1 MAFITLEGIEGSGKS
16 TQAQLLAGALGPD
29 VVLTQ
34 EPGGTAIGRV
44 VRDLLL
50 DPKSRG
56 MSAAAE
62 ALLYFADRAQHVA
75 EVIRPALEAG
85 KTVVCDRYVDS
96 SLAYQGYGR
105 GLPLDALLKVAAL
118 ATGGLRPDLTL
129 FLDVEVET
137 GLARVGKRG
146 GPDRLEAEIME
157 FHQRVREGYLT
168 LMERNPNRWVRL
180 DAKGPADDVAA
191 RVRQAVEERGF
202 LKAGAGAAG

>member
-16 TQAQLLAGALGPD
+16 TQAQRLAEALGPGAL
-29 VVLTQ
+29 LTQ

-44 VRDLLL
+44 IRDLLL
-50 DPKSRG
+50 DPKSRE

-85 KTVVCDRYVDS
+85 KTLVCDRYVDS

-129 FLDVEVET
+129 LLDVEVET

-146 GPDRLEAEIME
+146 GRDRLEEEIVE
-157 FHQRVREGYLT
+157 FHQRVREGYLA
-168 LMERNPNRWVRL
+168 LKERNPNRWVKV
-180 DAKGPADDVAA
+180 DAQGSADEVAQ
-191 RVRQAVEERGF
+191 RVRQVVEERGL
-202 LKAGAGAAG
+202 LKAGGDAAG

>member
-16 TQAQLLAGALGPD
+16 TQAQRLAEALGASA
-29 VVLTQ
+29 VLTQ

-44 VRDLLL
+44 IRDLLL
-50 DPKSRG
+50 DPKSRE

-129 FLDVEVET
+129 FLDIEVET
-137 GLARVGKRG
+137 GLTRVGKRG
-146 GPDRLEAEIME
+146 GRDRLEAEILD
-157 FHQRVREGYLT
+157 FHQRVRDGYLA
-168 LMERNPNRWVRL
+168 LMERNPNRWVKV
-180 DAKGPADDVAA
+180 DAQGSADEVAQ
-191 RVRQAVEERGF
+191 RVRQAVEERGL
-202 LKAGAGAAG
+202 LKAGGGDVR

>member
-1 MAFITLEGIEGSGKS
+1 MAFITLEGTEGSGKS
-16 TQAQLLAGALGPD
+16 TQAQRLAEAMGPGA
-29 VVLTQ
+29 VLTQ

-44 VRDLLL
+44 IRDLLL
-50 DPKSRG
+50 DPKSRE
-56 MSAAAE
+56 MNAAAE

-85 KTVVCDRYVDS
+85 KTVVSDRYVDS

-129 FLDVEVET
+129 FLDVEVEA

-146 GPDRLEAEIME
+146 GADRLEAEIVE
-157 FHQRVREGYLT
+157 FHRRVRDGYFA
-168 LMERNPNRWVRL
+168 LMERNPNRWVKV
-180 DAKGPADDVAA
+180 DAQGSADEVAA
-191 RVRQAVEERGF
+191 RVRQAVVERGF
-202 LKAGAGAAG
+202 LRAGGDAAG

>member
-16 TQAQLLAGALGPD
+16 TQAQRLAEALGAGA
-29 VVLTQ
+29 VLTQ

-50 DPKSRG
+50 DPKSRA

-62 ALLYFADRAQHVA
+62 GLLYFADRAQHVA

-85 KTVVCDRYVDS
+85 RTVVCDRYVDS
-96 SLAYQGYGR
+96 TLAYQGYGR

-129 FLDVEVET
+129 FLDVDVET

-146 GPDRLEAEIME
+146 GRDRLEAEIVE
-157 FHQRVREGYLT
+157 FHQRVREGYLA
-168 LMERNPNRWVRL
+168 LMERNPNRWVKL
-180 DAKGPADDVAA
+180 DAQGPADDVAA
-191 RVRQAVEERGF
+191 RVRQVVVERGF
-202 LKAGAGAAG
+202 LKAGGVAAG